1 MTRSAGRLDNFT
13 DAAFAFAL
21 SLLVIGRGQAP
32 TDYAAL
38 SAAMADLPAFA
49 VGFAILG
56 MFWYGHVRW
65 RAHRG
70 DGGPLSVALT
80 FVRVFLVMVYV
91 QPLQAMSA
99 SLSTY
104 LGGSG
109 TRFTGDL
116 GGMFAIYGAG
126 FTGMAAVM
134 AALFGDAQRQ
144 PDAPARIRISAR
156 GETVIWLILAATG
169 LVSML
174 MSLFRPTAPIAPFAY
189 STLPLTIGIFAWR
202 YPWAGPD
209 EGPGPAPGE

>member
-1 MTRSAGRLDNFT
+1 MATSAGRLDNFT

-38 SAAMADLPAFA
+38 IAAMADLPAFA
-49 VGFAILG
+49 FGFAILG

-70 DGGPLSVALT
+70 EGGPLSVGLT
-80 FVRVFLVMVYV
+80 FVLVFLVMIYV

-104 LGGSG
+104 LGGGG
-109 TRFTGDL
+109 TRFAGDL

-134 AALFGDAQRQ
+134 AALFAEAQRQ
-144 PDAPARIRISAR
+144 PGADARIRADAL
-156 GETVIWLILAATG
+156 GETIIWLILAATG

-174 MSLFRPTAPIAPFAY
+174 LSLFRPTAPVAPFAY
-189 STLPLTIGIFAWR
+189 ATLPLTIGLFAWR
-202 YPWAGPD
+202 YRWAGGD
-209 EGPGPAPGE
+209 EAPEPASME

>member
-1 MTRSAGRLDNFT
+1 MATSAGRLDNFT

-32 TDYAAL
+32 TDYDAL
-38 SAAMADLPAFA
+38 RAAMADLPAFA
-49 VGFAILG
+49 IGFAILG

-70 DGGPLSVALT
+70 DGGPLSVLLT
-80 FVRVFLVMVYV
+80 FVLVFLVMVYV
-91 QPLQAMSA
+91 QPLQAMSV

-134 AALFGDAQRQ
+134 AALFADAQRQ
-144 PDAPARIRISAR
+144 PDASPPIRNSAR
-156 GETVIWLILAATG
+156 GETCIWLILAATG

-174 MSLFRPTAPIAPFAY
+174 LSLFRPTAPFAPFAY
-189 STLPLTIGIFAWR
+189 STLPLTIGLFAWR
-202 YPWAGPD
+202 YPWGGRD
-209 EGPGPAPGE
+209 EAFEPASPE

>member
-1 MTRSAGRLDNFT
+1 MTGSAGRLDNFT

-32 TDYAAL
+32 TDYAEL
-38 SAAMADLPAFA
+38 KAAMADLPAFA
-49 VGFAILG
+49 IGFAILG

-70 DGGPLSVALT
+70 EGGALSVLLT
-80 FVRVFLVMVYV
+80 FVLVFLVMVYV

-134 AALFGDAQRQ
+134 AALFADAQRQ
-144 PDAPARIRISAR
+144 PGASPPIRTSAR
-156 GETVIWLILAATG
+156 GETIIWLILTATG

-174 MSLFRPTAPIAPFAY
+174 LSLVRATAPLAPFVY
-189 STLPLTIGIFAWR
+189 STLPLTIGLFAWR
-202 YPWAGPD
+202 YPWAVRD
-209 EGPGPAPGE
+209 EASETAPAE